1 MYDERSGARGARVV
15 STRSLL
21 IEAKM
26 FFLNSE
32 VSLML
37 QFFRTYF
44 FCALAYAAL
53 EWDLVGTD
61 NPKLS

>member
-1 MYDERSGARGARVV
+1 MYGERSGADGARVE
-15 STRSLL
+15 STRLL
-21 IEAKM
+21 FIEARI

-44 FCALAYAAL
+44 FCGL
-53 EWDLVGTD
+53 EYLIGGKDSGGIKTGY
-61 NPKLS
+61 

>member
-1 MYDERSGARGARVV
+1 MYGERSGADGARVV
-15 STRSLL
+15 STRLL
-21 IEAKM
+21 FIEARI

-44 FCALAYAAL
+44 FCALEYAAL
-53 EWDLVGTD
+53 E
-61 NPKLS
+61 